1 VSLSSDAAVA
11 QARRLK
17 QFYDAEREPLDT
29 IRRYWKGRQA
39 LPAVIPSSAPREVR
53 TMAAIARVNVCAIVV
68 DTLAQSTFVDGFRGK
83 EDSEDADVWN
93 VWQENRMDARQSGIH
108 RAAFAYGT
116 SYAVVLPGDPVPV
129 IRGASPRNLTAVYG
143 EDPDW
148 PMWALEKLGGG
159 LWRLYDDQAIYFLG
173 ESTDARTPGDF
184 EFIETR
190 EHNLGVTPIVRYLDE
205 HDLDADDDVE
215 SQNPRGR
222 EQTDQVPM
230 RGQVSPLMPMQDQV
244 DLTTFGLLVAQWY
257 SAFRQRWAIGW
268 TAEDEKEKAT
278 AAASQLW
285 TFDENPEDMK
295 LGEFAETNLKGY
307 IDSRDATLRHT
318 AALSQT
324 PVHELTGT
332 LINMAAEALAAA
344 EAGKDRKVD
353 ERHTGLGESHE
364 QMFSLVGRIT
374 GTQIP
379 ADAQVVWRDT
389 SARAFAATV
398 DALGKLVQMLGIP
411 PQELWERVPGA
422 TQQDVARWKA
432 AAQQGDSFQVLA
444 DLLKRQANGDIPQGQ
459 PAIVG

>member
-1 VSLSSDAAVA
+1 
-11 QARRLK
+11 
-17 QFYDAEREPLDT
+17 
-29 IRRYWKGRQA
+29 
-39 LPAVIPSSAPREVR
+39 
-53 TMAAIARVNVCAIVV
+53 
-68 DTLAQSTFVDGFRGK
+68 
-83 EDSEDADVWN
+83 
-93 VWQENRMDARQSGIH
+93 
-108 RAAFAYGT
+108 
-116 SYAVVLPGDPVPV
+116 VLPGDPVPV
-129 IRGASPRNLTAVYG
+129 IRGSSPRNLTAVYG

-173 ESTDARTPGDF
+173 ESQDERTRGEF

-190 EHNLGVTPIVRYLDE
+190 EHGLGVTPIVRYLDE

-222 EQTDQVPM
+222 AQTDEVPM
-230 RGQVSPLMPMQDQV
+230 RGQVPPLMPMQDQI

-268 TAEDEKEKAT
+268 TAEDEEEKAK

-364 QMFSLVGRIT
+364 QMFSLVARAT
-374 GTQIP
+374 GKSIP
-379 ADAQVVWRDT
+379 DDAQVKWRDT

-398 DALGKLVQMLGIP
+398 DALGKLTQMLGIP

-444 DLLKRQANGDIPQGQ
+444 DLLERQANGDIPQGQ